1 MALTLGIRS
10 SGFGEWRN
18 LFVHGL
24 LCLILSW
31 GCRAK
36 TLHAE
41 SIDGSQERATALGR
55 SDWEQ
60 AQWLL
65 GPVGLGLP
73 RSAGPRG
80 LQPVGL
86 PVVAW
91 KESRSS
97 EEILSPARDPLR
109 SKPHPGQRPGLMG
122 DTTSP
127 APSASLLAID
137 DDGQVT
143 VPDTSGAVGPNHLLV
158 AVNSQVQVQAR
169 DGAVLASVTLDSFF
183 SSLDR
188 NIFCYDP
195 RCLYD
200 AFSRRWII
208 SAAVNPGMSNAGIA
222 VAVSVTD
229 DPTLDWFR
237 YFIPSDPTRLV
248 AVDSPT
254 LGLNYKWIALQ
265 ANIFDATSGDF
276 LESQVLALNKT
287 NFYAGGSGDFA
298 RFKLP
303 AGDYGGSQ
311 VPATTL
317 SSTEESLHFVKNWN
331 GRFVDSGT
339 GSSFGFL
346 RVFSLT
352 GGIGQELF
360 SPGAFVGTD
369 QEAGSTFFTWADSV
383 AGDPDLGNQNGT
395 TNRIQ
400 LGDSRI
406 QSVVFRG
413 GSLWCAQTVLL
424 PAADPTR
431 SGVQWWELTPSGHL
445 LQRYVIDDAT
455 GSWSY
460 AYPSLAVN
468 NHFDVLVGY
477 NGFSSSVYASA
488 YYAFYPNAG
497 VLNEA
502 RSPFLMRAGTGPYV
516 ERFSV
521 QNRWGDWSATC
532 VDPLDD
538 GSFWTLQEVAT
549 IPTNRDLGRWS
560 LQWAKVVP
568 SYDLQLTVSANASNA
583 VPGQLLT
590 WTLDLTNRIFSFAY
604 GVRVSAPIPEGFDLK
619 STAATLGT
627 VQVSKG
633 RLYWDLAFLG
643 QDSASCTITGLVTG
657 DALQLKLSATARA
670 TGIEEN
676 LANNVS
682 STVVAMR
689 EGDPLV
695 PPLISV
701 SGSGGYLRVSWPV
714 GFLGFSVERRA
725 ALTPGA
731 NWTLLDLPSQTDDR
745 RRWVEVPFAEAEG
758 YYRLRRIP

>member
-1 MALTLGIRS
+1 M
-10 SGFGEWRN
+10 GET
-18 LFVHGL
+18 
-24 LCLILSW
+24 S
-31 GCRAK
+31 
-36 TLHAE
+36 
-41 SIDGSQERATALGR
+41 
-55 SDWEQ
+55 
-60 AQWLL
+60 
-65 GPVGLGLP
+65 
-73 RSAGPRG
+73 
-80 LQPVGL
+80 
-86 PVVAW
+86 
-91 KESRSS
+91 
-97 EEILSPARDPLR
+97 
-109 SKPHPGQRPGLMG
+109 
-122 DTTSP
+122 SP
-127 APSASLLAID
+127 APSASFFATD

-158 AVNSQVQVQAR
+158 ALNSQVQVQAR
-169 DGAVLASVTLDSFF
+169 DGAVLVSVTLDSFF

-200 AFSRRWII
+200 PFAGRWII
-208 SAAVNPGMSNAGIA
+208 SAAANPGMDNAGIV
-222 VAVSVTD
+222 VAVSATD

-237 YFIPSDPTRLV
+237 YFIPSDPARLV

-254 LGLNYKWIALQ
+254 LGFNRKWIAVQ
-265 ANIFDATSGDF
+265 ANIFDATSGGF

-287 NFYAGGSGDFA
+287 NFYSGGSGDFA
-298 RFKLP
+298 RFRLP

-311 VPATTL
+311 VPATTM
-317 SSTEESLHFVKNWN
+317 SSSEESLHFVKNWN
-331 GRFVDSGT
+331 GHFVDSGT
-339 GSSFGFL
+339 GASFGFL

-352 GGIGQELF
+352 GAVGQEQF
-360 SPGAFVGTD
+360 APGAFVGTD
-369 QEAGSTFFTWADSV
+369 QEAGSNFFTWADSV
-383 AGDPDLGNQNGT
+383 LGDPDLGNQNGT

-406 QSVVFRG
+406 QSVMFRG

-431 SGVQWWELTPSGHL
+431 SGVQWWELTPAGQL
-445 LQRYVIDDAT
+445 LQRFVIDDVS

-488 YYAFYPNAG
+488 YYAFYPSSG

-502 RSPFLMRAGTGPYV
+502 RSPILMRAGTGPYV

-549 IPTNRDLGRWS
+549 VPTLRDFGRWS

-568 SYDLQLTVSANASNA
+568 SYDLQLSVSANASDA
-583 VPGQLLT
+583 VPGELVS
-590 WTLDLTNRIFSFAY
+590 WTLTLTNRIFSFAY
-604 GVRVSAPIPEGFDLK
+604 GVRTFFPIPEGIELK
-619 STAATLGT
+619 SAAATFGT
-627 VQVSKG
+627 VQISQEG
-633 RLYWDLAFLG
+633 IHWDLPFLG
-643 QDSASCTITGLVTG
+643 QDSVSCTITGLVTG
-657 DALQLKLSATARA
+657 DALQLKLSAAVEA

-676 LANNVS
+676 LANNVAS
-682 STVVAMR
+682 MAIGMR
-689 EGDPLV
+689 DEDPLIQ
-695 PPLISV
+695 PLITASNL
-701 SGSGGYLRVSWPV
+701 GGGLRVSWPV
-714 GFLGFSVERRA
+714 GFLGFSLERRA

-731 NWTLLDLPSQTDDR
+731 SWVLLDLPIQTDAR
-745 RRWVEVPFAEAEG
+745 RRWVDVPSAQAEG
-758 YYRLRRIP
+758 YYRLRRLP